1 MMKILSTVVWPGD
14 RLHRAWRAGAAGR
27 RIVPFLPGLLALGA
41 ASAAHAQIQAD
52 AQLTGQSAGGGLY
65 TYNITLN
72 NLGSSSSGIQ
82 TFWYSWVPGAD
93 FLPTSPV
100 SVQAP
105 AGWMSSVQGGP
116 YYDPYGYYYPD
127 GYSIEFTTSTTPLN
141 PGSSLTFGFMSTDSP
156 AALAGNSPIFTYYPV
171 GTSYVFSGVGESGL
185 GLQFLVQSVPEPSSL
200 ALLTAASI
208 GLWSITRPGRRPAA
222 NRKVR

>member
-1 MMKILSTVVWPGD
+1 MKIISTAVSPGGCVY
-14 RLHRAWRAGAAGR
+14 RTGKGRRAGWR
-27 RIVPFLPGLLALGA
+27 VILLIPGLLAVGA
-41 ASAAHAQIQAD
+41 ASAVHAQIQAD

-93 FLPTSPV
+93 FLPTSPT

-185 GLQFLVQSVPEPSSL
+185 GLQFVVQSVPEPSSL
-200 ALLTAASI
+200 ALLTASI
-208 GLWSITRPGRRPAA
+208 GLWSITRRGRRAAA
-222 NRKVR
+222 NRRVR